1 MRYRTLK
8 ELNNMAP
15 FQSSAQRGLFYA
27 KRARGEMSAKT
38 VAKWEKETPKKKLPY
53 HKKKKK

>member
-1 MRYRTLK
+1 
-8 ELNNMAP
+8 MAP